1 MGEQIYVQVYSIQ
14 LHCFEKQNN
23 VWKMWMKMRMKENK
37 TNLDLFWAFLLMV
50 LMQPLSSIPKASNA
64 FLQLTMI
71 ALCVFDGSSKRKRKR
86 KEGKAKAAIRQS
98 LQKRHE
104 EKEKEKKE
112 GKQKENFDFVCLFFF
127 YKEEKKTLTA
137 VKVFDSFVKKQHLQ
151 QQKTW
156 RWRCW
161 MHFHL

>member
-1 MGEQIYVQVYSIQ
+1 MEVQK
-14 LHCFEKQNN
+14 EKE
-23 VWKMWMKMRMKENK
+23 KKKE
-37 TNLDLFWAFLLMV
+37 
-50 LMQPLSSIPKASNA
+50 
-64 FLQLTMI
+64 
-71 ALCVFDGSSKRKRKR
+71 C
-86 KEGKAKAAIRQS
+86 EAKAAIRQS

-104 EKEKEKKE
+104 EKEKGRKTERKLR
-112 GKQKENFDFVCLFFF
+112 FCLFVFF

-137 VKVFDSFVKKQHLQ
+137 VKVFDSFVQKQHLQ